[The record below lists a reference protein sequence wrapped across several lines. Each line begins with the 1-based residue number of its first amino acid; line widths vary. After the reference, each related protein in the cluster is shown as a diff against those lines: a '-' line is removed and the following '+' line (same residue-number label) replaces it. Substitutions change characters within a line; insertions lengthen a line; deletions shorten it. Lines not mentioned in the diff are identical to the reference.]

1 MTKTIAIASGKGGV
15 GKTTIAVNLS
25 LALTKQNKN
34 TLLLDADLGMAN
46 SHILLGINPKYSL
59 EDFVSGNKSL
69 DEVITTTQDKLK
81 FVSGGS
87 AINHL
92 LNLSDLER
100 HKIIQSFSNIKNK
113 PEYMVIDVGAGAE
126 SSSLT
131 FMASAD
137 RVILVVTAEPT
148 SFIDAYGLIKTA
160 FLDYKMNNFGVI
172 VNMAH
177 SQLQAKLNFDKFRA
191 ITQKFLDVNLKFIG
205 GVSSSQRIKNSIIT
219 RKPVMSGNVNK
230 SPDVE
235 AFLALATNIP
245 SVEINKTGTIKFFD
259 A

>member
-177 SQLQAKLNFDKFRA
+177 SQIQAKLNFDKFRA

-205 GVSSSQRIKNSIIT
+205 GVGSSQRIKNSIIT
-219 RKPVMSGNVNK
+219 RKPIMSGNINK
-230 SPDVE
+230 NPDVE
-235 AFLALATNIP
+235 AFSTLATKIT
-245 SVEINKTGTIKFFD
+245 SVEVNKTGTIKFFD

>member
-25 LALTKQNKN
+25 LALIKQNKN

-59 EDFVSGNKSL
+59 EDFVLGNKSL
-69 DEVITTTQDKLK
+69 DDVITNTKDKLK

-137 RVILVVTAEPT
+137 RVVIVVTAEPT

-177 SQLQAKLNFDKFRA
+177 SQIQAKLNFDKFRA

-205 GVSSSQRIKNSIIT
+205 GVTSSQRIKNSIIS
-219 RKPVMSGNVNK
+219 RKPVMSGNINK

-235 AFLALATNIP
+235 AFLTAATNIP
-245 SVEINKTGTIKFFD
+245 SVEVNKTGTIKFFD

>member
-177 SQLQAKLNFDKFRA
+177 SQIQAKLNFDKFRA

-219 RKPVMSGNVNK
+219 RKPVMSGNINK

-235 AFLALATNIP
+235 AFSALAANIP

>member
-177 SQLQAKLNFDKFRA
+177 SQIQAKLNFDKFRA

-235 AFLALATNIP
+235 SFLNLATNIT
-245 SVEINKTGTIKFFD
+245 SIEINKTGTIKFFD

>member
-1 MTKTIAIASGKGGV
+1 MTKTISIASGKGGV

-25 LALTKQNKN
+25 LALTKQNKK

-59 EDFVSGNKSL
+59 DDFVSGNKSL
-69 DEVITTTQDKLK
+69 DEVITTTKDRLK

-100 HKIIQSFSNIKNK
+100 HKIIQNFTNIKNK

-137 RVILVVTAEPT
+137 RVIIVVTAEPT

-177 SQLQAKLNFDKFRA
+177 SQIQAKLNFDKFRA

-205 GVSSSQRIKNSIIT
+205 GVSSSQRIKNSIVT
-219 RKPVMSGNVNK
+219 RKPIMSGNINK

-235 AFLALATNIP
+235 AFSILAKNIT
-245 SVEINKTGTIKFFD
+245 SVDTNKTGSIKFFD

>member
-25 LALTKQNKN
+25 LALTKEQKN

-59 EDFVSGNKSL
+59 EDFVSENKSL
-69 DEVITTTQDKLK
+69 DSVITTTKDKLK
-81 FVSGGS
+81 FISGGS

-100 HKIIQSFSNIKNK
+100 HKIIQSFGNIKNK
-113 PEYMVIDVGAGAE
+113 PEYMIIDVGAGAE

-137 RVILVVTAEPT
+137 RVIIVVTAEPT

-160 FLDYKMNNFGVI
+160 FLDYKMDNFGVI
-172 VNMAH
+172 VNMGH
-177 SQLQAKLNFDKFRA
+177 SQIQAKLNFDKFRA
-191 ITQKFLDVNLKFIG
+191 ITQKFLDVNLTFIG
-205 GVSSSQRIKNSIIT
+205 GVSSSQRIKNSIIA
-219 RKPVMSGNVNK
+219 RKPIMSGSVGK

-235 AFLALATNIP
+235 AFSTLATNLA
-245 SVEINKTGTIKFFD
+245 SLEINKTGTIKFFD

>member
-69 DEVITTTQDKLK
+69 DEVIATTQDKLK

-100 HKIIQSFSNIKNK
+100 HKIIQSFSNIKSK

-137 RVILVVTAEPT
+137 RVILVVTAL
-148 SFIDAYGLIKTA
+148 SLIH
-160 FLDYKMNNFGVI
+160 I
-172 VNMAH
+172 
-177 SQLQAKLNFDKFRA
+177 
-191 ITQKFLDVNLKFIG
+191 
-205 GVSSSQRIKNSIIT
+205 
-219 RKPVMSGNVNK
+219 
-230 SPDVE
+230 
-235 AFLALATNIP
+235 
-245 SVEINKTGTIKFFD
+245 
-259 A
+259 